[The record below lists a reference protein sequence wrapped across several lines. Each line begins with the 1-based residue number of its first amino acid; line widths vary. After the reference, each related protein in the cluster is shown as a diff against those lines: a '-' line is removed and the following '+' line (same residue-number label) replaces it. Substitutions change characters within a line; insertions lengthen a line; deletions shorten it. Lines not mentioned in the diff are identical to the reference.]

1 MLQRLKI
8 FMSTSLAVFFAFI
21 AASNFDIC
29 CPFFYYQ
36 PELPEKK

>member
-1 MLQRLKI
+1 MFHQLKT

-21 AASNFDIC
+21 AVNNFQVC
-29 CPFFYYQ
+29 CPLFFYQ

>member
-1 MLQRLKI
+1 MLHQLKT

-21 AASNFDIC
+21 AASNFQVC

-36 PELPEKK
+36 PELPDKK